1 MNDLE
6 ALYDQIVDAASATV
20 AIRYL
25 ERVRAYLDGFDL
37 ASERGSSHSEVRP
50 DLRIVGFER
59 RLTIAFAIDE
69 QEVTILRVFRAGEDW
84 GSAF

>member
-6 ALYDQIVDAASATV
+6 ALYDQIATATSANV
-20 AIRYL
+20 ALRYL
-25 ERVRAYLDGFDL
+25 QRVRAYLDSFDL

-50 DLRIVGFER
+50 GLRIVGFER
-59 RLTIAFAIDE
+59 RLTVAFAIDE
-69 QEVTILRVFRAGEDW
+69 HVVTIVRIFRAGEDW